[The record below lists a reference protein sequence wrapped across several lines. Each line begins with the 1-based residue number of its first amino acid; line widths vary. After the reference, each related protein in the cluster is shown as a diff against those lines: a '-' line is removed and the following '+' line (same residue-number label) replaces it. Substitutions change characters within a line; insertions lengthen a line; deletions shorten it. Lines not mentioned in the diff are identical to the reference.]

1 MQTIAASMVAKHGLV
16 AIALVHRLGDVPIGE
31 ESILIAVTA
40 PNRTPAWRAAEECLE
55 EVKRTAEIWKR
66 EVFVDGEEVWR
77 AN

>member
-1 MQTIAASMVAKHGLV
+1 MQTIVAARVAKHNLV

-31 ESILIAVTA
+31 ESVLVAVAA
-40 PNRTPAWRAAEECLE
+40 PNRTPGEECLE
-55 EVKRTAEIWKR
+55 EVKRTVEIWKR

>member
-1 MQTIAASMVAKHGLV
+1 MAKHNLV

-31 ESILIAVTA
+31 ESIIVAVAA
-40 PNRTPAWRAAEECLE
+40 PHRAPAWRAAEECLE
-55 EVKRTAEIWKR
+55 EVKRIVEIWKR